1 MAENVIEAQ
10 RRSTT
15 GSAEARRTRR
25 KDQVPGIFYQH
36 GKTSQPFLVDSKALL
51 AVVHA
56 ESALFDVR
64 FDGEAVQKCVVR
76 EIQWDPITQQPI
88 HVDLMGV
95 SMTEKI
101 SVAVPVRLLGVP
113 YGVKTEN
120 GIMQHLMRE
129 VDVECLPSDIPDNI
143 ELDVTELKIGDS
155 LHLSDIHVEKVKVL
169 GDLER
174 PVVTVTAL
182 RIVEETPAAA
192 AEETAAAE
200 PEVIGKKAE
209 AEEAEE

>member
-10 RRSTT
+10 RRTTT

-25 KDQVPGIFYQH
+25 KDKVPGIFYQH
-36 GKTSQPFLVDSKALL
+36 GKASQPFLVDSKALL
-51 AVVHA
+51 TVVHA

-129 VDVECLPSDIPDNI
+129 VDVECLPSDIPDSI

-155 LHLSDIHVEKVKVL
+155 LHLSDIQVEKVKVL

-182 RIVEETPAAA
+182 RIVEETPVA
-192 AEETAAAE
+192 AEETTAAE